1 MHDYEV
7 ALILPDNNAVNPTRW
22 WDPYVS
28 AFDLELGDEITITAL
43 ERTHAEH
50 PVALVARVTVI
61 DGRTITVVPV
71 NQG

>member
-1 MHDYEV
+1 MV
-7 ALILPDNNAVNPTRW
+7 GSLRLG
-22 WDPYVS
+22 
-28 AFDLELGDEITITAL
+28 FDLELGDEITITAL